1 RDAAIAGSHAS
12 SVSARIPSLTSCN
25 DTELTLRVSFRPQPE
40 PTPISQLM
48 QSSPN
53 DEYLIAASPVYIA
66 AVQNDILKGIE
77 SLTHP
82 LTQLTIVTSGA
93 YAGPLEE
100 YLIKSSSRMMKE
112 LECNMV
118 CLNIKLAQ
126 YILKSGSR

>member
-1 RDAAIAGSHAS
+1 
-12 SVSARIPSLTSCN
+12 
-25 DTELTLRVSFRPQPE
+25 
-40 PTPISQLM
+40 M

-82 LTQLTIVTSGA
+82 L
-93 YAGPLEE
+93 YATNDRDIRGICWPIEE
-100 YLIKSSSRMMKE
+100 YLIKFSRMMKE

>member
-1 RDAAIAGSHAS
+1 QNDVTLKMPAFEWVHVQLHQQKGMISLS
-12 SVSARIPSLTSCN
+12 PPTICNSA
-25 DTELTLRVSFRPQPE
+25 
-40 PTPISQLM
+40 
-48 QSSPN
+48 
-53 DEYLIAASPVYIA
+53 VYIA

-112 LECNMV
+112 LGKV
-118 CLNIKLAQ
+118 RT
-126 YILKSGSR
+126 SS

>member
-1 RDAAIAGSHAS
+1 MTSWRHWEFDSSSYATNDRDI
-12 SVSARIPSLTSCN
+12 R
-25 DTELTLRVSFRPQPE
+25 
-40 PTPISQLM
+40 
-48 QSSPN
+48 
-53 DEYLIAASPVYIA
+53 
-66 AVQNDILKGIE
+66 
-77 SLTHP
+77 
-82 LTQLTIVTSGA
+82 A